1 MNIMNR
7 FFTLLLAA
15 FCLTAV
21 GQENLEYQAKLLV
34 EEFDPTLVEGVF
46 TYRLSVDLPSVEG
59 AFLSAVSSDGLSTGK
74 RSRSGL
80 NLQGSVWNS
89 QYNGGPSAS
98 GISSAFVAVFPELA
112 LDSFITIGLEGPAS
126 ESTNGNAMDPS
137 VVGFDL
143 GLAQLNDFFVGS
155 EISTSNFEPDDLS
168 WFILSTNAG
177 GGMEVEDEPVLV
189 AQVSSTATGI
199 SGQIIIQ
206 WLVTDGSSTVVG
218 EGEYVRFTFSG
229 PGEHLGTSI
238 SVWEVDGYNDYF
250 NQIPV
255 EGCTNDYA
263 TNYQPF
269 AEEDDG
275 TCNLFGCTHEIACN
289 YLPEAVVD
297 DGSCDFCFCGLG
309 TFWDDQSQSCLP
321 VNSADINNDG
331 CVQLNDLLDLLS
343 AYGDCGAEESPWQC
357 GDPLEYQG
365 YDYETVQIG
374 EQCWFAE
381 NLRAENY
388 RDGTLIPSDLCGES
402 WGQTTSGAFDVYGE
416 VCPTESCDASS
427 PEFDACGGD
436 GLSWGFGYLYNWYAI
451 SDSRGLCPEGW
462 RVPLE
467 EDLQSLELLLG
478 LSNEE
483 VVSVGWRGDGEG
495 NSLKATFSWKSNG
508 NGSDAIGWQGI
519 AAGVKGLNGEFFGAG
534 DFLNL
539 WSSSSASVHNGW
551 GRYLDH
557 GSPDIYRNNYSKV
570 SGMSVRCIKDAE

>member
-1 MNIMNR
+1 MNR

-15 FCLTAV
+15 SCLTAV
-21 GQENLEYQAKLLV
+21 GQVGSQNC
-34 EEFDPTLVEGVF
+34 
-46 TYRLSVDLPSVEG
+46 
-59 AFLSAVSSDGLSTGK
+59 
-74 RSRSGL
+74 SG
-80 NLQGSVWNS
+80 W
-89 QYNGGPSAS
+89 GGP
-98 GISSAFVAVFPELA
+98 GISVTSEHGNSILVGEQVDFLM
-112 LDSFITIGLEGPAS
+112 LDNNTPMMTCGSSFF
-126 ESTNGNAMDPS
+126 TNPS
-137 VVGFDL
+137 SVTV
-143 GLAQLNDFFVGS
+143 
-155 EISTSNFEPDDLS
+155 ISTSC
-168 WFILSTNAG
+168 
-177 GGMEVEDEPVLV
+177 V
-189 AQVSSTATGI
+189 ANQYI
-199 SGQIIIQ
+199 SQSI
-206 WLVTDGSSTVVG
+206 VFN
-218 EGEYVRFTFSG
+218 E
-229 PGEHLGTSI
+229 LGTFQI
-238 SVWEVDGYNDYF
+238 LGQNGDGIGMTYCSLTITVADL
-250 NQIPV
+250 
-255 EGCTNDYA
+255 EGCTSPDFLEFNPQA
-263 TNYQPF
+263 TI
-269 AEEDDG
+269 DDG
-275 TCNLFGCTHEIACN
+275 SCSTPVVFGCTDLEACN
-289 YLPEAVVD
+289 FDEAASVDDDSCTYSGCIDSSACNFQEDAACD
-297 DGSCDFCFCGLG
+297 DGSCDYSCCPGPG
-309 TFWDDQSQSCLP
+309 CCTEGMYWDWELSGCYNINP
-321 VNSADINNDG
+321 ADINLDG

-402 WGQTTSGAFDVYGE
+402 WGQTTSGACDVYGE